1 MHFSNA
7 KSAQDQLKLL
17 HKKLELLIYLKLQL
31 SYAVQWL
38 ALLEYFKTF
47 NPIFI
52 KTLLAAKL

>member
-47 NPIFI
+47 LF
-52 KTLLAAKL
+52 